1 MTQSATY
8 NQKRLTS
15 EWICITMCD
24 ISMNIATFQEEW
36 PGMKPRCQKP
46 EFSPLKST
54 EAGSSLQSTQCH
66 HQQSFAS
73 QWPNEAEVD
82 NVKITERNS
91 FFLKNSQQFFCGNFR
106 LTTFDT
112 KWWSRSWSS
121 VDSCSGKVPVANV
134 GWRSVDQLSPWLI
147 FLKYNLWQFWQI
159 FTKSNQY
166 ALLKG
171 GLDVQLTIGKLHA
184 LCNASQC
191 LSPIF
196 ES

>member
-1 MTQSATY
+1 MKFQWILPLSKKSVDEGEMSETGILVSQKVQKLAHLSKVHSANSRVFT
-8 NQKRLTS
+8 
-15 EWICITMCD
+15 
-24 ISMNIATFQEEW
+24 
-36 PGMKPRCQKP
+36 
-46 EFSPLKST
+46 
-54 EAGSSLQSTQCH
+54 
-66 HQQSFAS
+66 S
-73 QWPNEAEVD
+73 QWPNGAEKEK
-82 NVKITERNS
+82 VKMIIFVGKKVGRD
-91 FFLKNSQQFFCGNFR
+91 FCSNFR
-106 LTTFDT
+106 LSTGSEG
-112 KWWSRSWSS
+112 SRSWSS